1 MNYIDKGWQGYKALL
16 PKDASDV
23 QIRETRQAFFGGA
36 AVLFEALMTA
46 ILDPGEEPTE
56 EDMKKMSDIQR
67 ELSEFGRNLD
77 SRYLGTKR
85 QN

>member
-23 QIRETRQAFFGGA
+23 QIKETRQAFFGGA
-36 AVLFEALMTA
+36 AVLFEAIMRS
-46 ILDPGEEPTE
+46 LDPGEEPTAA
-56 EDMKKMSDIQR
+56 DMQRMTDIQR

>member
-23 QIRETRQAFFGGA
+23 QIKETRQAFFGGA
-36 AVLFEALMTA
+36 AVLFEALMTV
-46 ILDPGEEPTE
+46 LDPGEEPTDA
-56 EDMKKMSDIQR
+56 DMQKMKDIQR
-67 ELSEFGRNLD
+67 ELTEFGRNLD

>member
-1 MNYIDKGWQGYKALL
+1 MNYIDKGWEGYKALL

-23 QIRETRQAFFGGA
+23 QIKETRQAFFGGA
-36 AVLFEALMTA
+36 AVLFEALMRT
-46 ILDPGEEPTE
+46 LDPCEEPTDA
-56 EDMKKMSDIQR
+56 DMKKMSDIQR
-67 ELSEFGRNLD
+67 ELNEFGRKLD